1 MQVSLL
7 DLVARCTLLAQDAA
21 KQAEPA
27 AEAAKDAGPTATQ
40 ALRDV
45 VKGDATTL
53 AKLADQG
60 IAWIVDRGPGILAG
74 LALLLVGWMIAA
86 WARRIVISAL
96 VKAKIDLTLAKF
108 FGNLARWTILIFA
121 LLTSAGTVGINTT
134 GFAALIAASG
144 LAIGLALQGN
154 LGNLASGVLLLIF
167 RPFKIGD
174 AVIVAGQ
181 AGIIDGIDL
190 FSTNLD
196 TADNRRIIVPNGAI
210 FSGVIENQTHHPRRC
225 ITVSLPISPAAAI
238 GEVESALKAAADRV
252 ASATP
257 GALRD
262 PAPAVA
268 LAELAPAVLWAVTL
282 WCETPRYAVVRQA
295 LLRELQESIGKA
307 GIGPTP
313 PLQLVR
319 QIS

>member
-1 MQVSLL
+1 MHVSLL
-7 DLVARCTLLAQDAA
+7 DLLARCTLLSQDAA

-86 WARRIVISAL
+86 WARRIVIAAL

-190 FSTNLD
+190 FTTNLD

-225 ITVSLPISPAAAI
+225 ITVSLPMSPAAAI

>member
-1 MQVSLL
+1 MHVTLL
-7 DLVARCTLLAQDAA
+7 DLVARCILLAQDAA

-27 AEAAKDAGPTATQ
+27 AEAAKDTGPTATQ

-60 IAWIVDRGPGILAG
+60 IAWIVDRGPGIMAG

-86 WARRIVISAL
+86 WARRIVIAAL

-190 FSTNLD
+190 FTTNLD

-225 ITVSLPISPAAAI
+225 ITVALPMSPAAAI
-238 GEVESALKAAADRV
+238 SEVESALKAAADRV
-252 ASATP
+252 ASGAP

-268 LAELAPAVLWAVTL
+268 LAELTPAVLWAVTV
-282 WCETPRYAVVRQA
+282 WCETSRYAVVRQA